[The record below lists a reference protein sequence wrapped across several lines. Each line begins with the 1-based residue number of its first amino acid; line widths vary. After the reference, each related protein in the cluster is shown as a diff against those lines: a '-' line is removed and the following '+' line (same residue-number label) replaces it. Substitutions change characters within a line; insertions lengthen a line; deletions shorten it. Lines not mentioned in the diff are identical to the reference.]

1 VGNDTLR
8 MRLASWCEIGCFGAS
23 GLAVLTKVARETGAL
38 PGLLGPLIVAAIV
51 LALCALLLAR
61 DGRRWLDGWR
71 AALLILGLLE
81 FQAAYTRIGGDG
93 VQYYVLLRSPLIDGD
108 FDLANDYAG
117 LGVDPVLSPDGVP
130 SSKMPI
136 GVALVWM
143 PTFLVAHGAAHADQA
158 LGGSLVADGF
168 GPLYQATV
176 TATNYLLAFL
186 ALLFIEA
193 ALRRRF
199 GAGPALASVLGIW
212 LASPLHF
219 YMASDPSTSHATSMA
234 MAAAFVL
241 FWLSIRERDEWRPW
255 LWLGL
260 IAGVMVVVRPQDGA
274 LLLLPIGDR
283 LLRRPLARA
292 LPVLHMGWGLLA
304 CGLLQFLVWIDMYGH
319 GLFRIVF
326 HQTNLVR
333 PVPHFWELLFTARHG
348 LFTWTPIVALAVI
361 GWLLWLK
368 RDGRLA
374 ALAYLSFCVAVYV
387 NSLMQDW
394 WGASSFGQRR
404 LLGFTAL
411 FAFGLAEIFALAT
424 RRPLVPIFAFV
435 AALGFW
441 NLNLEWIFNSQA
453 LGTKDEALA
462 LETVAAMQVRGV
474 MRDVMR
480 WETRLPD
487 RVFYF
492 LWDNLRGVWLDEGSR
507 SLGGVLRLG
516 DETLGPPFL
525 GEGWYKSRPEGDA
538 PGAPHVRES
547 RGPRSRLRVPIRT
560 PSDFEVF
567 VRARTASTELPV
579 TIVLKVNGESVGE
592 IPLTAEWRE
601 ASLVV
606 PAARWRPGFNQIDLV
621 YSGTPKESVAEHRGH
636 NAAAVFEWI
645 RFERRNLPPGPR

>member
-1 VGNDTLR
+1 
-8 MRLASWCEIGCFGAS
+8 MRLASWCEIGCFVAS
-23 GLAVLTKVARETGAL
+23 GLAVLTKVAGETGAF
-38 PGLLGPLIVAAIV
+38 PWLLGPLIVAATV
-51 LALCALLLAR
+51 LALCAVLLAR

-143 PTFLVAHGAAHADQA
+143 PTFLVAHGAALADQA

-199 GAGPALASVLGIW
+199 GAGLALASTLGIW

-219 YMASDPSTSHATSMA
+219 YMVSDPSTSHATSMA
-234 MAAAFVL
+234 VATAFVL
-241 FWLSIRERDEWRPW
+241 FWLHIRERDEWRLW
-255 LWLGL
+255 LCLGL

-283 LLRRPLARA
+283 LLRRPFTRA
-292 LPVLHMGWGLLA
+292 LPLLHMAWGLMA
-304 CGLLQFLVWIDMYGH
+304 CGLLQLAVWIDMYGRS
-319 GLFRIVF
+319 LFRIVF
-326 HQTNLVR
+326 HQTNLLR
-333 PVPHFWELLFTARHG
+333 PAPHFFELLFTARHG
-348 LFTWTPIVALAVI
+348 LFTWTPIVALAVV

-368 RDGRLA
+368 RDWRLA
-374 ALAYLSFCVAVYV
+374 VVACLSFAGAVYV

-404 LLGFTAL
+404 LLGFTVL
-411 FAFGLAEIFALAT
+411 FAFGLAEVFALAA
-424 RRPLVPIFAFV
+424 RRPLVPILAFV
-435 AALGFW
+435 AALSLW
-441 NLNLEWIFNSQA
+441 NQNLEWIFNSQF
-453 LGTKDEALA
+453 LGSKDEALA
-462 LETVAAMQVRGV
+462 LETVSAMQVRGV

-480 WETRLPD
+480 WETRLPG

-492 LWDNLRGVWLDEGSR
+492 LYDNLRGVWLDEGSR
-507 SLGGVLRLG
+507 SLGGVLRVG
-516 DETLGPPFL
+516 DQTLGPPSL
-525 GEGWYKSRPEGDA
+525 GEGWYRAQVEGDA
-538 PGAPHVRES
+538 PGAPKVRES

-560 PSDFEVF
+560 PSDFEVV
-567 VRARTASTELPV
+567 VRARAALAGLPV
-579 TIVLKVNGESVGE
+579 TVSLKVNGEIVGA

-601 ASLVV
+601 TSLFV
-606 PAARWRPGFNQIDLV
+606 PAARWRAGFNEIDLV
-621 YSGTPKESVAEHRGH
+621 YSATPKESLAEYRGH